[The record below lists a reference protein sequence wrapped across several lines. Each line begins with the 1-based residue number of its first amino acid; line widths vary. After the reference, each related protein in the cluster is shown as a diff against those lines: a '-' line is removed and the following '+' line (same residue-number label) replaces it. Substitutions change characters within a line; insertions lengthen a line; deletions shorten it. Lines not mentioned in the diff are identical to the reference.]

1 MNETRLQMEER
12 HVREGAERIANQ
24 KVLIAFLK
32 RGRHEA
38 ALTTAEALKTWKSSA
53 GNPRIQIEPLPGVL
67 SAFQSEYHS
76 GSMSASSNALIL
88 HLGSSSKAR

>member
-38 ALTTAEALKTWKSSA
+38 ALTTAEALLTQHEYFQEIAVENLEIERRKSSD
-53 GNPRIQIEPLPGVL
+53 
-67 SAFQSEYHS
+67 
-76 GSMSASSNALIL
+76 SN
-88 HLGSSSKAR
+88 